1 MTKILVDTNIL
12 VYTIDEDSRFYSKS
26 HQLLD
31 SNFDLFTTSKNLS
44 EFLAVVTRGKPIP
57 LSIENALAVVKDFS
71 DVFTTLYPTESSFV
85 VFKELLQK
93 YKPTGLKVHDF
104 EIVSIGLANGINQIA
119 TADSKYFEGI
129 KEINIEKIGSIT

>member
-44 EFLAVVTRGKPIP
+44 EFLAVVTRGKPIS

-71 DVFTTLYPTESSFV
+71 DVFTILYPTESSFV

-104 EIVSIGLANGINQIA
+104 EIVSIGLDNGINQIA
-119 TADSKYFEGI
+119 TADSKDFEGI